1 MPQANNSSTPS
12 KAVETR
18 FFSVADL
25 AFAISFAGYDDGF
38 RMLKSFRPF
47 ERKTADKGSLL
58 FTLTIDDSTRP
69 VAKER
74 RERIREFETGNGT
87 TIVDRLQDGGYQYII
102 KDINAAECALLI
114 ADKDFS
120 HCACALRGNVLMRS
134 FGLNNAIM
142 LVYAFAGAS
151 KGTVLM
157 HASVARQGGYGY
169 AFIAKSGT
177 GKSTQVSNWLKYI
190 PGCDMMNDDNP
201 VVRVVDEGCCI
212 EGRPWR
218 GKSPCYRAV

>member
-102 KDINAAECALLI
+102 KDINALSRPSSRKGRMEKPFNGKVTVWPSPMSLNTSGKKSALLNVMVCFMTI
-114 ADKDFS
+114 PLY
-120 HCACALRGNVLMRS
+120 ALIPRY
-134 FGLNNAIM
+134 A
-142 LVYAFAGAS
+142 LVTHFRRIPVGQAMEGVHWHAFQDS
-151 KGTVLM
+151 
-157 HASVARQGGYGY
+157 R
-169 AFIAKSGT
+169 
-177 GKSTQVSNWLKYI
+177 
-190 PGCDMMNDDNP
+190 
-201 VVRVVDEGCCI
+201 
-212 EGRPWR
+212 
-218 GKSPCYRAV
+218 YRAIHIPV